1 MPEDRAVELIQR
13 YDSLKSNRANW
24 ESLWDKVV
32 HYVIPRRGAVQK
44 GETEGQRQTDQIYD
58 STACEGLKIAA
69 AGLFAFLCPPSE
81 PWFSMSH
88 SDRRIR
94 NKSPVKK
101 WLAEVTR
108 EIEEIL
114 QDSNFYQQIHEAF
127 LDLESTGT
135 TTVFSEE
142 DPERDGR
149 IVFNCYSVHDTIV
162 DVNYDGFVD
171 TMFRRVLFTPRQ
183 AAQKFGEDNLPEKV
197 AKALRDPKQVG
208 AKFEFI
214 HYVGKNEAFDPDIKR
229 STSKNYKSLWLFY
242 SDKEI
247 VRDSESGYDQLPYH
261 VARMEKG
268 STEIYGRSSSIR
280 MLPTI
285 ALVNRKSKDM
295 LRATEKAIDPPVLL
309 PNDGSISS
317 WNNNPGGI
325 NYWNGADP
333 NAKPEYWQF
342 QGNLEAGWHS
352 IERDQNAIM
361 EGFNAHL
368 FNALAMAPQQ
378 DMTAT
383 EVHERVDEK
392 LTLLAPMI
400 GRLQR
405 ELFQPIIMRAF
416 NILKNSGKL
425 PAAPPAVEAQINE
438 DDFEIKYLGKL
449 AQALRQM
456 KMKGFLQSLNQ
467 ISGLFEAK
475 PEILDNINMDE
486 AMVELLRANSS
497 PEELIQS
504 EADRDALREARRQQE
519 EARAQQEAMDTA
531 SQAISRTSKRP
542 EEGSPAQQVTEGMR

>member
-24 ESLWDKVV
+24 ETLWDKVLQ
-32 HYVIPRRGAVQK
+32 YVIPRRGSSLTSGV
-44 GETEGQRQTDQIYD
+44 EGLRQTDQIYD

-69 AGLFAFLCPPSE
+69 SGLFAFLCPPSE

-94 NKSPVKK
+94 NNATVKK
-101 WLAEVTR
+101 WLAEVTS
-108 EIEEIL
+108 EVEEIL

-135 TTVFSEE
+135 ATLFSEE
-142 DPERDGR
+142 DPERPGHV
-149 IVFNCYSVHDTIV
+149 VFNCYSVYDTVV
-162 DVNYDGFVD
+162 DANYDGFID

-183 AAQKFGEDNLPEKV
+183 AAQKFGEENLPEKV
-197 AKALRDPKQVG
+197 DKALRDPKKVG
-208 AKFEFI
+208 EKFEFI
-214 HYVGKNEAFDPDIKR
+214 HFVGKNEAFDPAIKKA
-229 STSKNYKSLWLFY
+229 TSKNYTSLWLFY
-242 SDKEI
+242 TDKEI
-247 VRDSESGYDQLPYH
+247 VRESESGYDQMPYH

-268 STEIYGRSSSIR
+268 TSDNYGRSSSIR

-285 ALVNRKSKDM
+285 ALVNRKQKDM

-317 WNNNPGGI
+317 WNSDPGSI
-325 NYWNGADP
+325 NYWNGADQ
-333 NAKPEYWQF
+333 NSKPEYWQF

-368 FNALAMAPQQ
+368 FNALAMAPRT

-383 EVHERVDEK
+383 EVHERIDEK

-405 ELFQPIIMRAF
+405 ELFQPIIMRVF
-416 NILKNSGKL
+416 GILKRTGKL
-425 PAAPPAVEAQINE
+425 PTPPPAVENQINE
-438 DDFEIKYLGKL
+438 PDFEIKYLGKL

-456 KMKGFLQSLNQ
+456 KMKGFLNALNQ
-467 ISGLFEAK
+467 ISGLFESR
-475 PEILDNINMDE
+475 PDILDNINLDE
-486 AMVELLRANSS
+486 MLLELLRANST
-497 PEELIQS
+497 PERLIQDES
-504 EADRDALREARRQQE
+504 TRDQIREARRQE
-519 EARAQQEAMDTA
+519 QEAMAQMEAADSM
-531 SQAISRTSKRP
+531 SQSISRTSKRP
-542 EEGSPAQQVTEGMR
+542 EEGSPAEQAMEGM